1 MIQTGDRVRI
11 HYQTRSKQGNIIE
24 TSEHDEPL
32 EFIVGSA
39 DVVAGLNLAVSG
51 MQLGEKKH
59 VILSPELAFGYRN
72 PRLQQAAPRI
82 AGLERAEDGDQLTMT
97 CAGRSLDVW
106 VRGVNGDE
114 VILDA
119 NHPLTGESLVLD
131 LQVIGINESTCDST
145 GVATD

>member
-24 TSEHDEPL
+24 TSEHYEPL
-32 EFIVGSA
+32 EFTVGSA
-39 DVVAGLNLAVSG
+39 EVIAGLNLAVAG
-51 MQLGEKKH
+51 MRLGERKH

-72 PRLQQAAPRI
+72 PRLQQATPRI
-82 AGLERAEDGDQLTMT
+82 AGLEHAEDGDQFTVT
-97 CAGRSLDVW
+97 CGGRSLDVW
-106 VRGVNGDE
+106 ARGVHDDE

-131 LQVIGINESTCDST
+131 VQVVGINEETFAQS
-145 GVATD
+145 